1 LGAVHGKI
9 KAQQGSHRMPVL
21 FCFGLGFTAQA
32 LAARLQR
39 QGWGIVGTCR
49 SLEKAAALAG
59 RGWDL
64 HVFDGTAP
72 LADASVLAPA
82 THILISVP
90 PDAQNGAGD
99 DAVLRLHGAALAKL
113 PHLKWLGYLST
124 TGVYGDRGGDWVD
137 EGSDLRPTQDRSIR
151 RAAAEAAWLKL
162 AGQGVPVHAFRLA
175 GIYGPG
181 RNQLEGVK
189 RGTAH
194 RIVKPG
200 QVFCRIHVEDIATV
214 LQASMDR
221 SDPGAVYNVADDEP
235 APPQEVVAHA
245 ATLLGLPLPPEVPF
259 DAATLSPMAASFYGD
274 NRRVRNGRIKTE
286 LGVTLQYP
294 TYREGLKALLPT
306 VS

>member
-1 LGAVHGKI
+1 
-9 KAQQGSHRMPVL
+9 MPVL

-32 LAARLQR
+32 LATRLAA
-39 QGWGIVGTCR
+39 QGWGIIGTCR
-49 SLEKAAALAG
+49 SPEKAADLAG

-64 HVFDGTAP
+64 HVFDGSAP

-90 PDAQNGAGD
+90 PDSDD
-99 DAVLRLHGAALAKL
+99 DAVLRLHGAGLATL

-124 TGVYGDRGGDWVD
+124 TGVYGDSGGAWVD
-137 EGSDLRPTQDRSIR
+137 ETTPLRPTQARSIR

-162 AGQGVPVHAFRLA
+162 AEQGVPVQAFRLA

-200 QVFCRIHVEDIATV
+200 QVFCRIHVDDIARV
-214 LQASMDR
+214 LQASMAKP
-221 SDPGAVYNVADDEP
+221 DPGAVYNVADDEP
-235 APPQEVVAHA
+235 APPQEVVAYA
-245 ATLLGLPLPPEVPF
+245 AELLGLPLPPEVPF
-259 DAATLSPMAASFYGD
+259 DAAQLSPMAASFYGD
-274 NRRVRNGRIKTE
+274 NRRVRNDRIKTD
-286 LGVTLQYP
+286 LGVTLDYP
-294 TYREGLKALLPT
+294 TYREGLKALLAT
-306 VS
+306 AG